1 MTYENLH
8 YLAQNMKEVIP
19 TIPNNKNYMKTK
31 LLTTIPLFLST
42 TLFGTPDLKDN
53 DEKTSFPIRDHI
65 LNRFESDGDGKLS
78 KNERTNLRKKMQG
91 RKEQL
96 MQKFDANGD
105 GTLNDEEWSKIRKA
119 FQERKSKAFK
129 TLNTEGAKSS
139 DQV

>member
-8 YLAQNMKEVIP
+8 YLAQKMKEDSP
-19 TIPNNKNYMKTK
+19 TIPNNENYMKTK
-31 LLTTIPLFLST
+31 LLTTMPLFLST
-42 TLFGTPDLKDN
+42 TLFGTPNLKDN
-53 DEKTSFPIRDHI
+53 DERTSFPIRDHI
-65 LNRFESDGDGKLS
+65 LNRFDSDGDGKLS
-78 KNERTNLRKKMQG
+78 KNERSEMIKRMQG

-119 FQERKSKAFK
+119 FQERKAKAFK
-129 TLNTEGAKSS
+129 TLNTDGAKSS

>member
-65 LNRFESDGDGKLS
+65 LNRFDSDGDGKLS
-78 KNERTNLRKKMQG
+78 KNERSKMSKKMQG

-119 FQERKSKAFK
+119 FQERKAKAFE
-129 TLNTEGAKSS
+129 TLNTDGAKSS

>member
-1 MTYENLH
+1 
-8 YLAQNMKEVIP
+8 MKEVI
-19 TIPNNKNYMKTK
+19 TIIPNNKNYMKTK
-31 LLTTIPLFLST
+31 LLITMPLFLSA
-42 TLFGTPDLKDN
+42 TLFGVPDQKSN
-53 DEKTSFPIRDHI
+53 NERTNFPIRDHI
-65 LNRFESDGDGKLS
+65 LDRFDSDGDGKLS
-78 KNERTNLRKKMQG
+78 KNERSKMSKKMQG

>member
-1 MTYENLH
+1 
-8 YLAQNMKEVIP
+8 MKEVIP

-65 LNRFESDGDGKLS
+65 LNRFDSDGDGKLS
-78 KNERTNLRKKMQG
+78 KNERSNLRKKIQG
-91 RKEQL
+91 KKQEI

-105 GTLNDEEWSKIRKA
+105 GTLNVEEWSKIRKA

>member
-1 MTYENLH
+1 
-8 YLAQNMKEVIP
+8 
-19 TIPNNKNYMKTK
+19 MKTK
-31 LLTTIPLFLST
+31 LLTTMPLFLSS

-53 DEKTSFPIRDHI
+53 NERISFPIRDHI
-65 LNRFESDGDGKLS
+65 LNRFDSDGDGKLS
-78 KNERTNLRKKMQG
+78 KNERSEMSKRMQG

-119 FQERKSKAFK
+119 FQERKAKALK
-129 TLNTEGAKSS
+129 TLNTDGAKSS

>member
-1 MTYENLH
+1 
-8 YLAQNMKEVIP
+8 MKEVIP
-19 TIPNNKNYMKTK
+19 TIPNNKKYMKTK
-31 LLTTIPLFLST
+31 LLTTMPIFLSS

-53 DEKTSFPIRDHI
+53 NERISFLIRDHI
-65 LNRFESDGDGKLS
+65 LNRFDSDGDGKLS
-78 KNERTNLRKKMQG
+78 KNERSEMSKRMQG

-119 FQERKSKAFK
+119 FQERKAKAFK
-129 TLNTEGAKSS
+129 TLYTDGAKSS

>member
-65 LNRFESDGDGKLS
+65 LNRFDSDGDGKLS
-78 KNERTNLRKKMQG
+78 KNERSNLRKKIQG
-91 RKEQL
+91 KKQEI

-119 FQERKSKAFK
+119 FQEHKAKAFK
-129 TLNTEGAKSS
+129 TLNTDGAKSS

>member
-1 MTYENLH
+1 
-8 YLAQNMKEVIP
+8 
-19 TIPNNKNYMKTK
+19 MKTK
-31 LLTTIPLFLST
+31 LLITMPLFLST

-53 DEKTSFPIRDHI
+53 DERTSFPIRDHI
-65 LNRFESDGDGKLS
+65 LDRFDSDGDGKLS
-78 KNERTNLRKKMQG
+78 KNERSEMSERMQG

-119 FQERKSKAFK
+119 FQKHKAKAFE
-129 TLNTEGAKSS
+129 TLNTDGAKSS

>member
-8 YLAQNMKEVIP
+8 YLAQNMKEDSP
-19 TIPNNKNYMKTK
+19 TIPNNENYMKTK
-31 LLTTIPLFLST
+31 LLTTMPLFLST
-42 TLFGTPDLKDN
+42 TLFGTPNLKDN
-53 DEKTSFPIRDHI
+53 DERTSFPIRDHI
-65 LNRFESDGDGKLS
+65 LNRFDSDGDGKLS
-78 KNERTNLRKKMQG
+78 KNERSKMSKRMHG

-119 FQERKSKAFK
+119 FQERKAKAFE
-129 TLNTEGAKSS
+129 TLNTDGAKSS

>member
-65 LNRFESDGDGKLS
+65 LNRFDSDGDGKLS
-78 KNERTNLRKKMQG
+78 KNERSNLRKKIQG
-91 RKEQL
+91 KKQEI

-119 FQERKSKAFK
+119 FQEHKAKAFE
-129 TLNTEGAKSS
+129 TLNTDGAKSS

>member
-1 MTYENLH
+1 
-8 YLAQNMKEVIP
+8 
-19 TIPNNKNYMKTK
+19 MKTK

-65 LNRFESDGDGKLS
+65 LNRFDSDGDGKLS
-78 KNERTNLRKKMQG
+78 KNERSNLRKKIQG
-91 RKEQL
+91 KKQEI

-119 FQERKSKAFK
+119 FQEHKAKAFK
-129 TLNTEGAKSS
+129 TLNTDGAKSS

>member
-65 LNRFESDGDGKLS
+65 LNRFDSDGDGKLS

-91 RKEQL
+91 KKEQL

>member
-65 LNRFESDGDGKLS
+65 LNRFDSDGDGKLS

-105 GTLNDEEWSKIRKA
+105 GTLNDEEWFKIRKA
-119 FQERKSKAFK
+119 FQERKAKAFK
-129 TLNTEGAKSS
+129 TLNTDGAKSS

>member
-1 MTYENLH
+1 VTYENLTC
-8 YLAQNMKEVIP
+8 LAQKMKELIP
-19 TIPNNKNYMKTK
+19 TIPNNKKYMKTK
-31 LLTTIPLFLST
+31 LLITMPLFLST

-53 DEKTSFPIRDHI
+53 DERTSFPIRDHI
-65 LNRFESDGDGKLS
+65 LNRFDSDGDGKLS
-78 KNERTNLRKKMQG
+78 KNERSEMSKRMQG

-119 FQERKSKAFK
+119 FQERKAKAFK
-129 TLNTEGAKSS
+129 TLNTDGAKSS

>member
-65 LNRFESDGDGKLS
+65 LNRFDSDGDGKLS

-119 FQERKSKAFK
+119 FQERKAKAFE
-129 TLNTEGAKSS
+129 TLNTDGAKSS

>member
-1 MTYENLH
+1 VTYENLTC
-8 YLAQNMKEVIP
+8 LAQKMKEVIP
-19 TIPNNKNYMKTK
+19 TIPNNKKYMKTK
-31 LLTTIPLFLST
+31 LLITMPLFLST

-53 DEKTSFPIRDHI
+53 DERTSFPIRDHI
-65 LNRFESDGDGKLS
+65 LNRFDSDGDGKLS
-78 KNERTNLRKKMQG
+78 KNERSEMSKRMQG

-119 FQERKSKAFK
+119 FQERKAKALK
-129 TLNTEGAKSS
+129 TLNTDGAKSS

>member
-65 LNRFESDGDGKLS
+65 LNRFDSDGDGKLS

-119 FQERKSKAFK
+119 FQERKAKALK
-129 TLNTEGAKSS
+129 TLNTDGAKSS

>member
-1 MTYENLH
+1 VTYENLTC
-8 YLAQNMKEVIP
+8 LAQKMKEVIR
-19 TIPNNKNYMKTK
+19 TIPNNKKYMKTK
-31 LLTTIPLFLST
+31 LLTTMPLFLSS

-53 DEKTSFPIRDHI
+53 NERTSFPIRDHI
-65 LNRFESDGDGKLS
+65 LNRFDSDGDGKLS
-78 KNERTNLRKKMQG
+78 KNERSEMSKRMQG

-119 FQERKSKAFK
+119 FQERKAKALK
-129 TLNTEGAKSS
+129 TLNTDGAKSS

>member
-1 MTYENLH
+1 
-8 YLAQNMKEVIP
+8 MKEVIP
-19 TIPNNKNYMKTK
+19 TIPNNKKYMKTK
-31 LLTTIPLFLST
+31 LLITMPLFLST

-53 DEKTSFPIRDHI
+53 DERTSFPIRDHI
-65 LNRFESDGDGKLS
+65 LDRFDSDGDGKLS
-78 KNERTNLRKKMQG
+78 KNERSKMSKKMQG

-119 FQERKSKAFK
+119 FQERKAKAFE
-129 TLNTEGAKSS
+129 TLNTDGAKSS

>member
-1 MTYENLH
+1 
-8 YLAQNMKEVIP
+8 MKEVIP
-19 TIPNNKNYMKTK
+19 TIPNNKKYMKTK
-31 LLTTIPLFLST
+31 LLITMPLFLST

-53 DEKTSFPIRDHI
+53 DERTSFPIRDHI
-65 LNRFESDGDGKLS
+65 LNRFDSDGDGKLS
-78 KNERTNLRKKMQG
+78 KNERSEMSKRMQG

-119 FQERKSKAFK
+119 FQERKAKALK
-129 TLNTEGAKSS
+129 TLNTDGAKSS

>member
-1 MTYENLH
+1 MTYGNLH

-65 LNRFESDGDGKLS
+65 LNRFDSDGDGKLS
-78 KNERTNLRKKMQG
+78 KNERSNLRKKIQG
-91 RKEQL
+91 KKQEI

-119 FQERKSKAFK
+119 FQEHKAKAFK
-129 TLNTEGAKSS
+129 TLNTDGAKSS

>member
-65 LNRFESDGDGKLS
+65 LNRFDSDGDGKLS
-78 KNERTNLRKKMQG
+78 KNERSNLRKKIQG
-91 RKEQL
+91 KKQEI

-119 FQERKSKAFK
+119 FQERKAKAFE
-129 TLNTEGAKSS
+129 TLNTDGAKSS

>member
-65 LNRFESDGDGKLS
+65 LNRFDSDGDGKLS